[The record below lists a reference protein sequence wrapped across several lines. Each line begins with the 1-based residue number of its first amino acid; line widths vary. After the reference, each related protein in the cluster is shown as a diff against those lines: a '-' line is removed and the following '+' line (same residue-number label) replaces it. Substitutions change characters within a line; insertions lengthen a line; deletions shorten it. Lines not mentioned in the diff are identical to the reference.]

1 MFATSLCVAAGLAV
15 TWSPT
20 LAAIPDDLVA
30 SVPTFPSSWPFKYY
44 SGYLTVPGPFEQ
56 APYSKVK
63 VRYELQ
69 MSQGSSADPL
79 VSWHQ
84 GGPGWSSSFGSWG
97 KLSTSA
103 AGAGRQSLS
112 DAAGR
117 SVNISSVVHWPGA
130 SPYKKNT
137 KRRLNDST
145 AHGSR

>member
-112 DAAGR
+112 R
-117 SVNISSVVHWPGA
+117 SFRRRWPLSKYFISGSLA
-130 SPYKKNT
+130 RCFSIQKK
-137 KRRLNDST
+137 
-145 AHGSR
+145 H